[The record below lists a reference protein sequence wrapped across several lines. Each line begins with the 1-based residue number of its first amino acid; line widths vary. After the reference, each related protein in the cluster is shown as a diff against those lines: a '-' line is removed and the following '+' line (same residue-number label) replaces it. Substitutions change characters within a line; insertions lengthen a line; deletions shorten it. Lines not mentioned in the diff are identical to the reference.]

1 MKRIWQLCAM
11 IVGMVFVLSGC
22 AGKEAGQPGEE
33 PAAVSARPAGSFKMT
48 FLDTGKSDCI
58 IMEAGDFV
66 VVNDTADEDDAAA
79 ICAFLDERQAERI
92 DYLILSHF
100 DKDHIGSAALLLT
113 EYEVGCVLMPQQE
126 KDSEPYLMLTEALA
140 QTKTEEKRLLED
152 CSFTLAG
159 VAFTVD
165 APDEDF
171 YEDDNNYSLIT
182 TVTFGGTRFLLMG
195 DALKKRTGEFLYS
208 NAGEEHYDLIK
219 MPHHGDYNKKLPD
232 LLAIARPDY
241 VVLTAGKERERVE
254 DKTVELLEKAGCQ
267 VFYTDEGN
275 VTVLSDGQTVT
286 LMQ

>member
-1 MKRIWQLCAM
+1 MKRIWRLCAM
-11 IVGMVFVLSGC
+11 ITGIVFILSGC
-22 AGKEAGQPGEE
+22 TGKEAGQPGEE
-33 PAAVSARPAGSFKMT
+33 QAAVSAKPAGLLKMT

-79 ICAFLDERQAERI
+79 ICAFLDERQVERI

-113 EYEVGCVLMPQQE
+113 EYEVGCVLMPKQE

-152 CSFTLAG
+152 YSFTLEG
-159 VAFTVD
+159 VVFTVD

-182 TVTFGGTRFLLMG
+182 TVTYGETRFLLMG
-195 DALKKRTGEFLYS
+195 DALKKRIGEFLYS

-232 LLAIARPDY
+232 LFAIARPDY
-241 VVLTAGKERERVE
+241 VVLTVGKERERVE
-254 DKTVELLEKAGCQ
+254 DKTVELLEKSGCQ
-267 VFYTDEGN
+267 IFYTDEGA
-275 VTVLSDGQTVT
+275 VTALSDGQTVT